1 MLTGAL
7 GTLAAALTVLA
18 ISAAL
23 GAGTLAACG
32 WRRWSWTAPAI
43 GLALATVLTWWAV
56 RLPGHGWTALLVLAV
71 ATIAAGTIAA
81 TRLEGW
87 RAAAREGAP
96 VLALSLLGVAIPF
109 VVEGHFGILGTGFN
123 VDMSQHLFAAD
134 WIADPVGQA
143 PGPFDQGYPLGPH
156 ALAVATAE
164 ITGNPVTAFS
174 GITVALPVIAALT
187 ALAAVR
193 SWPWWRATI
202 VAALTAFAYLFASYL
217 AQGAFKELFEVCFLL
232 GFALW
237 LRELGSAEAPA
248 PALRTGVPGAVLGAG
263 ALYAYSAPGL
273 AWLAA
278 TLGLWAVIVLASD
291 RAGAAGSVKRALP
304 AVAVGAVA
312 LLALAAPELDRIID
326 FGGSVGTVSD
336 SAESSRQE
344 TGLLTAARG
353 DSGVS
358 GGGNGSKPSTDPE
371 FDNDLGNL
379 FGQISPLEAMGVWPS
394 GDLRVAPGDGA
405 IPAFAFYAGALLG
418 VIALAISLLAA
429 IRERESAL
437 LAALAAAA
445 AIWVA
450 ARLGSTPYTAAKAL
464 ALVAPI
470 AMLIAARG
478 VMHPDFTV
486 GAEARVNLLRAAMAA
501 AFVGA
506 AGISSGLALANAPI
520 GPERYT
526 PGVRELSERFAGRST
541 LLLAPN
547 EVIADQH
554 GRDFYAWELR
564 EASPACVESSTT
576 DTALP
581 PGFRLVLTVDGTDE
595 APFAGLTRAAEAG
608 EVVLWKVTEP
618 DRGAELEVLGDGVCA

>member
-7 GTLAAALTVLA
+7 GTLAAALSVLVA
-18 ISAAL
+18 SAAL

-32 WRRWSWTAPAI
+32 WRQWSWTAPAI

-56 RLPGHGWTALLVLAV
+56 RLPGHGWTALIVLAL
-71 ATIAAGTIAA
+71 ATIAAGTLAA

-87 RAAAREGAP
+87 RGAAREGAP

-123 VDMSQHLFAAD
+123 VDMSQHLFAAN
-134 WIADPVGQA
+134 WIADPEGQA
-143 PGPFDQGYPLGPH
+143 PGLFQQGYPLGPH
-156 ALAVATAE
+156 ALAVGTAE

-193 SWPWWRATI
+193 AWAWWRATI
-202 VAALTAFAYLFASYL
+202 IAALTAFAYLAASYL

-237 LRELGSAEAPA
+237 LRELGSAAA
-248 PALRTGVPGAVLGAG
+248 PALSPWAGIPGAVLGAG

-273 AWLAA
+273 AWLAG
-278 TLGLWAVIVLASD
+278 TLGLWAVIVIASD
-291 RAGAAGSVKRALP
+291 RAGAAASMKRALP

-336 SAESSRQE
+336 SAESGEPS
-344 TGLLTAARG
+344 TGELTAVRG
-353 DSGVS
+353 DSGV
-358 GGGNGSKPSTDPE
+358 GGGGQSGRSDTPE

-394 GDLRVAPGDGA
+394 GDFRVAPGDGA
-405 IPAFAFYAGALLG
+405 IPTIAFYAGALLG
-418 VIALAISLLAA
+418 AIALCIGVATA
-429 IRERESAL
+429 IRGREAAL
-437 LAALAAAA
+437 LGALAAALA
-445 AIWVA
+445 VWVV

-464 ALVAPI
+464 VLVAPI

-478 VMHPDFTV
+478 VLHPDFAV
-486 GAEARVNLLRAAMAA
+486 GGGGRANLLRAASVA

-506 AGISSGLALANAPI
+506 AGISSGLALSNAPI
-520 GPERYT
+520 GPVRYT
-526 PGVRELSERFAGRST
+526 PGVRELSERFAGRPT
-541 LLLAPN
+541 LLLAPS

-554 GRDFYAWELR
+554 GRDFYAWEMR
-564 EASPACVESSTT
+564 EASSACVGSST
-576 DTALP
+576 AEAPP
-581 PGFRLVLTVDGTDE
+581 PGFRLVLTIDGTDE

-618 DRGAELEVLGDGVCA
+618 DRGAEPEALGDGVCV